1 MAEKNN
7 YYKHSSVLITYL
19 HYCAVYNYSSSSQRE
34 LDGRGGNCIISSLII
49 LLLSAFR
56 NM

>member
-19 HYCAVYNYSSSSQRE
+19 HYCVVVAVAR
-34 LDGRGGNCIISSLII
+34 RTIGGNCKISSLII
-49 LLLSAFR
+49 IIT
-56 NM
+56 